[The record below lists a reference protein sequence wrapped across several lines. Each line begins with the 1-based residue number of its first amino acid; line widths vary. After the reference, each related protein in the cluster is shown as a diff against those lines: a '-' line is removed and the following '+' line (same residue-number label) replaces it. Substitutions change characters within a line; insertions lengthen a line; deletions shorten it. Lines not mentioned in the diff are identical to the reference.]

1 MNAEEVRTDAYKALF
16 FFLNFITLREV
27 DKNHQQPPARR
38 MRNISGS
45 VYTHPLVA

>member
-16 FFLNFITLREV
+16 KKFFITLREV